1 MALVNQATMAYQAHT
16 RIPPLN
22 NAVRAEWFNKRNLL
36 LAQWNQNTI
45 LLNRK
50 WKSFWTTAERFI
62 KSLDNLEQ
70 EHPECEA
77 TFTKMGRLY
86 KHSQMNRAKQIKPDA
101 IFSSLKENKKK
112 TDLRALQ
119 GIIDNA
125 QPTRKTLNALND
137 HIQKLNAAQQAQQ
150 QVKNRRK

>member
-1 MALVNQATMAYQAHT
+1 MASVAAAKGALIAHNKT
-16 RIPPLN
+16 PILN
-22 NAVRAEWFNKRNLL
+22 NAVRAEWFHKQALL
-36 LAQWNQNTI
+36 WKLLQQNTV

-62 KSLDNLEQ
+62 KSLGNLEQ
-70 EHPECEA
+70 EHAECEA
-77 TFTKMGRLY
+77 TFTEMRRLY
-86 KHSQMNRAKQIKPDA
+86 NDPQMNRVKQIKPDA
-101 IFSSLKENKKK
+101 IFSLLKENKKK